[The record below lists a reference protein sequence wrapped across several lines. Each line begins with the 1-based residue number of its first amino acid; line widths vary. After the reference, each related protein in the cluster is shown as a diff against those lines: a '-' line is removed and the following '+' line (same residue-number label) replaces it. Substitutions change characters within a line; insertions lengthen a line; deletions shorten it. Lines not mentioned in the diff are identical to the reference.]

1 MRRWALGLCAVAV
14 TGAVGY
20 FVITAPKQTSTIAL
34 AQLENVDLQRGA
46 KVFSVAGCAN
56 CHISVGQDDPLHL
69 GGGMVFDTPFGKF
82 VAPNISMDPEHG
94 IGAWDARAF
103 YAAVK
108 WGQSPDGS
116 HYFPVFPY
124 SAYRLMRDEDVAA
137 LWSYWQTLPAAARPS
152 EPHDVLW
159 PLSMRRNI
167 GGWKWLNMPQS
178 NGSTPQGDGAY
189 VVEAL
194 AHCAQC
200 HTPRNVMGG
209 LKTSAWMR
217 GAPNPSGRGRI
228 PSIHPDDLGWGKED
242 IVEYLSSGFT
252 PDYDM
257 AGGKMVDVIESLAP
271 LSRVEQEQIADYLLS
286 LD

>member
-14 TGAVGY
+14 LGAVGY

-34 AQLENVDLQRGA
+34 AQLDNVDLQRGA

-124 SAYRLMRDEDVAA
+124 SAYQLMRDEDVAA

-152 EPHDVLW
+152 EPHDMLW

-200 HTPRNVMGG
+200 HTPRSLCPNASG
-209 LKTSAWMR
+209 TSCCRTAAAQQRCPPAGRSPRPAAPAAHGWWGHGPEGPPTGWLSQYPQQNR
-217 GAPNPSGRGRI
+217 G
-228 PSIHPDDLGWGKED
+228 
-242 IVEYLSSGFT
+242 
-252 PDYDM
+252 
-257 AGGKMVDVIESLAP
+257 P
-271 LSRVEQEQIADYLLS
+271 LTTRPTRRAR
-286 LD
+286 